1 VIGGSYSKLLAFLK
15 KQARPG
21 MSGKALS
28 YCLALALIAVLIALP
43 GCGVMRD
50 LPRYW

>member
-1 VIGGSYSKLLAFLK
+1 MYLTRRHLKFIIGGSLVLVILLALT
-15 KQARPG
+15 
-21 MSGKALS
+21 
-28 YCLALALIAVLIALP
+28 